1 MLSGPGSLIAMKG
14 RIISLMLA
22 ATMLAGCGILGGGGG
37 PEEVR
42 LSLEGAAGEEVLLV
56 ISTNFLAQTDVI
68 LDDLGFPLRDT
79 TLVLLLTADTTL
91 IRLPF
96 EQRYDIRTSQR
107 FFTRA
112 FRLTAPDVELRMQG
126 WVDGESRFN
135 RSLSASPN
143 DTLLQFLYFFT
154 GSGRGLD
161 EPPEV

>member
-1 MLSGPGSLIAMKG
+1 MKG
-14 RIISLMLA
+14 RIIGLMLA
-22 ATMLAGCGILGGGGG
+22 AAMLAGCGLLGGNDG

-42 LSLEGAAGEEVLLV
+42 LLLEGAAGEEVLLV
-56 ISTNFLAQTDVI
+56 TSTNFLAQTDVI
-68 LDDLGFPLRDT
+68 LDDNGFFLRDT

-96 EQRYDIRTSQR
+96 DQRYDIRTPQR

-112 FRLTAPDVELRMQG
+112 FRLTSPNVELRMQG

-135 RSLSASPN
+135 RSLSAAPT
-143 DTLLQFLYFFT
+143 DTLLQFLYFFI
-154 GSGRGLD
+154 GSGRDLE

>member
-1 MLSGPGSLIAMKG
+1 MRVKSAIG
-14 RIISLMLA
+14 LMLA
-22 ATMLAGCGILGGGGG
+22 AAVLLAGCGILGGGGA

-42 LSLEGAAGEEVLLV
+42 LLLEGAVGEEVLLV
-56 ISTNFLAQTDVI
+56 TSSNFLAQRDVI
-68 LDDLGFPLRDT
+68 LGEFGFPLRDT
-79 TLVLLLTADTTL
+79 TLVVLLTADTTL

-112 FRLTAPDVELRMQG
+112 FRLTSPNVELRMQG

-135 RSLSASPN
+135 RSLSAAPT
-143 DTLLQFLYFFT
+143 DTLLQFLYFFI
-154 GSGRGLD
+154 GSRRDLE